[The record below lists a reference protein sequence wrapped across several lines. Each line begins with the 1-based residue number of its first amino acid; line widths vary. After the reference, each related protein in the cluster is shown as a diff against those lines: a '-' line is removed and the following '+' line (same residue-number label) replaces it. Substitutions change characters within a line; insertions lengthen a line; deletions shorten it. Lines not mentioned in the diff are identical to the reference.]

1 MESKTALYRHFNKA
15 NELLYVGI
23 SLNALNRLGQ
33 HKEHAHWFNDIS
45 DVRIEHFE
53 TREMALAAERDA
65 VVKENPKHN
74 INLRMSQKQI
84 AAMQRTAAQQHAM
97 EASKQEAVRNHVV
110 FRVCYSVD
118 EVANIL
124 MMRKQEI
131 QKHIDENRIT
141 VFYVQGKPSW
151 KYPDKVIVKPRISGW
166 ALIDFIEYLQQ
177 ETI

>member
-1 MESKTALYRHFNKA
+1 MESKTALYRHFNKE

-33 HKEHAHWFNDIS
+33 HKEHAHWFSDIT

-53 TREMALAAERDA
+53 TRELALKAERDA

-74 INLRMSQKQI
+74 IKLRIPEKQI
-84 AAMQRTAAQQHAM
+84 KEMEKSAARQSAIEH
-97 EASKQEAVRNHVV
+97 SKKQAVRNHVV
-110 FRVCYSVD
+110 FKICYSID
-118 EVANIL
+118 EVADML

-131 QKHIDENRIT
+131 QKHIDENRLTIFH
-141 VFYVQGKPSW
+141 VEGKPSW
-151 KYPDKVIVKPRISGW
+151 QYPDKAIIKPRISGW

-177 ETI
+177 KEI